1 LEPQLGAHF
10 FVDFNRSGVLGAPVE
25 ILQVKETNDAWHMV
39 SNLDTPFKKKL
50 RQTHHKICSLTIAH
64 TDVRFAIS

>member
-1 LEPQLGAHF
+1 LVGGWLDNAALLEPQLGADF

-39 SNLDTPFKKKL
+39 SNLDTPFKKKNL
-50 RQTHHKICSLTIAH
+50 DRHITKYA
-64 TDVRFAIS
+64 A